1 MIVLKFFIHIEFF
14 LMPQATLTQAIPLFP
29 LGTTLFPGG
38 VLPLKIFEVRYLDMV
53 KKCFKENSCFGIAT
67 IAAGSEVR
75 TPNQAVQLM
84 PIGTL
89 AKIMHFDALQ
99 PALYLIQCEGQ
110 RRFRILE
117 STVQSNGLVMATVEL
132 MGDDAIMPIPAELT
146 ASAATLGKV
155 IRALQE
161 QGVPQEEMPFKQ
173 PFRLDECG
181 WVANRWAELLPLT
194 PLQKQ
199 QLLLQENPRL
209 RLDLVNDFLE
219 QEGVR

>member
-1 MIVLKFFIHIEFF
+1 MS
-14 LMPQATLTQAIPLFP
+14 QATLTQVIPLFP
-29 LGTTLFPGG
+29 LGTTLFPSG
-38 VLPLKIFEVRYLDMV
+38 VVPLKIFEVRYLDMV
-53 KKCFKENSCFGIAT
+53 KKCFKESSCFGIAT

-75 TPNQAVQLM
+75 TPNQVVQLM

-89 AKIMHFDALQ
+89 AKIIHFDALQ
-99 PALYLIQCEGQ
+99 PALYFIQCEG
-110 RRFRILE
+110 RNRFRILE
-117 STVQSNGLVMATVEL
+117 NTVQTNGLVMATVEL
-132 MGDDAIMPIPAELT
+132 IDDDAIMPIPTELNSS
-146 ASAATLGKV
+146 ASTLGKV
-155 IRALQE
+155 IHALQE
-161 QGVPQEEMPFKQ
+161 QGISPEEMPFKQ

>member
-1 MIVLKFFIHIEFF
+1 MS
-14 LMPQATLTQAIPLFP
+14 QATLTQVIPLFP
-29 LGTTLFPGG
+29 LGTTLFPNGILG
-38 VLPLKIFEVRYLDMV
+38 LKIFEVRYLDMV
-53 KKCFKENSCFGIAT
+53 KKCFKEGSCFGIAT

-89 AKIMHFDALQ
+89 AKILHFDALQ
-99 PALYLIQCEGQ
+99 PALYFIQCEGQ
-110 RRFRILE
+110 SRFRILE
-117 STVQSNGLVMATVEL
+117 STVQPNGLVMATVEL
-132 MGDDAIMPIPAELT
+132 MGDDAIMPIPTELNF
-146 ASAATLGKV
+146 SANTLGKV
-155 IRALQE
+155 IRAIQE
-161 QGVPQEEMPFKQ
+161 QGISPEEMPFKQ

-199 QLLLQENPRL
+199 QLLLKENPRL
-209 RLDLVNDFLE
+209 RLDLVNDFLD

>member
-1 MIVLKFFIHIEFF
+1 
-14 LMPQATLTQAIPLFP
+14 MPQATLTQTIPLFP

-53 KKCFKENSCFGIAT
+53 KKCFKEGSCFGIAT

-75 TPNQAVQLM
+75 MPGQAVQLL

-99 PALYLIQCEGQ
+99 PALYFIQCEGQ
-110 RRFRILE
+110 SRFRILE
-117 STVQSNGLVMATVEL
+117 STVQ
-132 MGDDAIMPIPAELT
+132 LT
-146 ASAATLGKV
+146 ASATTLGKV

-161 QGVPQEEMPFKQ
+161 QGVSQEEMPFKQ

-209 RLDLVNDFLE
+209 RLDLVNDFLD